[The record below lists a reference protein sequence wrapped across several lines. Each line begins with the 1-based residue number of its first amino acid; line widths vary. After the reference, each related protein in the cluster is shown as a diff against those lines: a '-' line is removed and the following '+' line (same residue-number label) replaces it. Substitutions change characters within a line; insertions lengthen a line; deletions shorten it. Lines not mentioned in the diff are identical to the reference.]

1 MFVPVQ
7 FPMKKLVRIFE
18 EQYELLYNNQFSSP
32 KYKKEID
39 AFDLFFNSN
48 REFVHGFNRERGELL
63 TSDREIVA
71 FMLALKN
78 CTIL

>member
-18 EQYELLYNNQFSSP
+18 EQYELLYNNQFSSA
-32 KYKKEID
+32 KYKEEID
-39 AFDLFFNSN
+39 AFDLFFNRN
-48 REFVHGFNRERGELL
+48 REFVHGFNRERNEPLI
-63 TSDREIVA
+63 SDREIVA